1 MPPGGWGYYGG
12 KVEIMAKDKAPDRQ
26 IQFAQEYV
34 VDFNGKQAAIRSGY
48 SEKTAESQAS
58 RLLRNVKVRSEIE
71 RLLEDPVGK
80 RNETRER
87 ILSELEV
94 MAYTDDAIEIRK
106 DKDGEILDVSR
117 RDKLRA
123 IELLGKMHGLFTDKI
138 DVDLRGSLSVTND
151 LSKLTEEELKQL
163 EKLTGKIENTTD

>member
-1 MPPGGWGYYGG
+1 MRYNGY
-12 KVEIMAKDKAPDRQ
+12 MAKDKAPDRQ

-71 RLLEDPVGK
+71 RLLEDPIGK

-87 ILSELEV
+87 ILSELEA
-94 MAYTDDAIEIRK
+94 MAYTDDAIEVRE
-106 DKDGEILDVSR
+106 DKEGNILDVSR

-123 IELLGKMHGLFTDKI
+123 IELLGKMHGLFTEKV
-138 DVDLRGSLSVTND
+138 DVSGGLALEVKQTVIKGEVKDLGTVDRRN
-151 LSKLTEEELKQL
+151 Q
-163 EKLTGKIENTTD
+163 N

>member
-1 MPPGGWGYYGG
+1 
-12 KVEIMAKDKAPDRQ
+12 MAKDKAPDRQ

-34 VDFNGKQAAIRSGY
+34 VDFNGKQAAIRAGY
-48 SEKTAESQAS
+48 SEKTSESQAS

-94 MAYTDDAIEIRK
+94 MAYTDDAIEVRK

-123 IELLGKMHGLFTDKI
+123 IELLGKMHGLFTDKV
-138 DVDLRGSLSVTND
+138 DVDLRGSLSVVHD
-151 LSKLTEEELKQL
+151 LSKLTNEELKQL

>member
-1 MPPGGWGYYGG
+1 
-12 KVEIMAKDKAPDRQ
+12 MAKDKAPDRQ

-34 VDFNGKQAAIRSGY
+34 VDFNGKQAAIRAGY

-87 ILSELEV
+87 ILAELEG
-94 MAYTDDAIEIRK
+94 MAYGDGAIEVRR
-106 DKDGEILDVSR
+106 DREDEILDVSR

-123 IELLGKMHGLFTDKI
+123 IELLGKMHGLFTDRQEVNLSGGLTVTTEFEI
-138 DVDLRGSLSVTND
+138 VDAD
-151 LSKLTEEELKQL
+151 TES
-163 EKLTGKIENTTD
+163 D

>member
-1 MPPGGWGYYGG
+1 MS
-12 KVEIMAKDKAPDRQ
+12 KDKAPDRQ
-26 IQFAQEYV
+26 IQFAQEYII
-34 VDFNGKQAAIRSGY
+34 DFNGKQAAIRAGY

-71 RLLEDPVGK
+71 RLLEDPIGK

-94 MAYTDDAIEIRK
+94 MAYTDDAIEVRE
-106 DKDGEILDVSR
+106 DKEGNILDVSR

-138 DVDLRGSLSVTND
+138 DVSGGLSLEIKQTVIKGEVKDLGTVDRRN
-151 LSKLTEEELKQL
+151 Q
-163 EKLTGKIENTTD
+163 N

>member
-1 MPPGGWGYYGG
+1 
-12 KVEIMAKDKAPDRQ
+12 MAKDKAPDRQ

-34 VDFNGKQAAIRSGY
+34 VDFNGKQAAIRAGY
-48 SEKTAESQAS
+48 SEKTSESQAS

-94 MAYTDDAIEIRK
+94 MAYTDDAIEVRK

-123 IELLGKMHGLFTDKI
+123 IELLGKMHGLYTDKV
-138 DVDLRGSLSVTND
+138 DVDLRGSLSVVHD
-151 LSKLTEEELKQL
+151 LSKLTNEELKQL
-163 EKLTGKIENTTD
+163 EKLTAKIENTTD